1 MTSPGSKVEVRA
13 VAKSFDNTEP
23 VVRGLNLS
31 IVPGEVVALVGKSGT
46 GKTTILRMIAGLES
60 PTAGQILIDGNVV
73 VQPSAGLGY
82 LVQDYSHALFPW
94 LRVEGNLRLAL
105 LSTSIPTPE
114 WPHRISDVLNKVG
127 LGGTE
132 RHFPWQLSGG
142 MQQRVAL
149 ARALVREPK
158 LLLLDEPFA
167 SVDAMIRLELE
178 DLTSHLVRGLGI
190 TALLVTHDIDEAVY
204 MADRVITLGGNPS
217 TICSDTAIP
226 FGENRSHAETRAS
239 PAFVSLRIQVYE
251 SLTIG

>member
-1 MTSPGSKVEVRA
+1 MTSPGSRVELGA
-13 VAKSFDNTEP
+13 VVKSFSNAEP
-23 VVRGLNLS
+23 VVCGINLT
-31 IVPGEVVALVGKSGT
+31 IVPGEFVALVGKSGT

-60 PTAGQILIDGNVV
+60 PTEGQILIDGNIVS
-73 VQPSAGLGY
+73 QPSAGLGY

-94 LRVEGNLRLAL
+94 LRIERNLRLAL
-105 LSTSIPTPE
+105 LSTSIPKPE
-114 WPHRISDVLNKVG
+114 WPHRTSDVLGQVG
-127 LGGTE
+127 LEDHE

-149 ARALVREPK
+149 ARALIREPR

-178 DLTSHLVRGLGI
+178 DLTRHLVRELGI

-204 MADRVITLGGNPS
+204 MADRVITLGGKPS

-226 FGENRSHAETRAS
+226 LGENRSHAETRAS
-239 PAFVSLRIQVYE
+239 PTFVSLRRQVHD
-251 SLTIG
+251 SLTIE